1 MACLGSKAGM
11 IMLVLTEAGRQP
23 SQAAGVGVGWA
34 GGVTLSSP
42 SRSIWSIELVMELA
56 ACGQG
61 QSYS

>member
-23 SQAAGVGVGWA
+23 SQAAGVGWA